1 MYRRVVLLLIC
12 FDFPREAQMLDI
24 PVPFVC
30 ALEKKKKPYKA
41 RKGLSNRGCA
51 SLAKK
56 KINVKN
62 QNFCTS
68 GGKKVLLAQRGSL
81 QEA

>member
-12 FDFPREAQMLDI
+12 FDFPREAQTLDI

-30 ALEKKKKPYKA
+30 ALEKK
-41 RKGLSNRGCA
+41 KGLSNRGCA

>member
-1 MYRRVVLLLIC
+1 
-12 FDFPREAQMLDI
+12 MLDI

-30 ALEKKKKPYKA
+30 SLEKKTTYKA

-56 KINVKN
+56 GKSNVKN

>member
-1 MYRRVVLLLIC
+1 
-12 FDFPREAQMLDI
+12 MLDI
-24 PVPFVC
+24 TVPFAC
-30 ALEKKKKPYKA
+30 SLKKKPYVA

-56 KINVKN
+56 NKRGNSNVKN

-68 GGKKVLLAQRGSL
+68 GGVKVLLAQRGSL